1 MSGLFVVFEGGD
13 SAGKTTQSELL
24 CGWLEAKGR
33 AFVATRQP
41 GGTEVGSHLRRLV
54 LDPSFGD
61 VSPRAE
67 ALMYAADKAQH
78 VHELIAPALAR
89 GEVVVSDRYVESMVA
104 YQGAGRGLGT
114 EEIARIAW
122 WAVDGLRPDLTVVL
136 DVHPDDG
143 VSSIADKDRLES
155 AGTDV
160 HERARQHFLDRA
172 AADPE
177 HFLVLN
183 ARLPR
188 EEIAAAVAARVS
200 ELLATRAVSS

>member
-24 CGWLEAKGR
+24 CGWLKARGR

-104 YQGAGRGLGT
+104 YQG
-114 EEIARIAW
+114 
-122 WAVDGLRPDLTVVL
+122 
-136 DVHPDDG
+136 DVRFEPASG
-143 VSSIADKDRLES
+143 MYASPSVSGSPKTRHDP
-155 AGTDV
+155 AGTIC
-160 HERARQHFLDRA
+160 AL
-172 AADPE
+172 
-177 HFLVLN
+177 
-183 ARLPR
+183 
-188 EEIAAAVAARVS
+188 
-200 ELLATRAVSS
+200 

>member
-1 MSGLFVVFEGGD
+1 MTGLFVVFEGGD

-24 CGWLEAKGR
+24 CGWLKARGR

-122 WAVDGLRPDLTVVL
+122 WAVDGLHPDLTVVL
-136 DVHPDDG
+136 DVHPDDVVPG
-143 VSSIADKDRLES
+143 I
-155 AGTDV
+155 
-160 HERARQHFLDRA
+160 HRARGRHRGVHRRGPWRSTRSPRRTPVPRSRPHQAPASVKRIRERLQNNNCSRA
-172 AADPE
+172 LNRYRPE
-177 HFLVLN
+177 
-183 ARLPR
+183 P
-188 EEIAAAVAARVS
+188 
-200 ELLATRAVSS
+200 